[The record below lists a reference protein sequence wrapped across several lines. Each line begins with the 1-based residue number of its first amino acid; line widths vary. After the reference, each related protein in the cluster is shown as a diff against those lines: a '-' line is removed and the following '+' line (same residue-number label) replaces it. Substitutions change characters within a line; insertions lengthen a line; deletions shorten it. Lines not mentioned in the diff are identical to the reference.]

1 MLLFKL
7 SFDIFFTLQSYCLEK
22 TKVKRNGQ
30 KVCKTPILLLEI
42 VVLHLKNWCFYQI
55 TLTKGVWKYYL
66 CIVL

>member
-30 KVCKTPILLLEI
+30 KVCKTPIKQPKI
-42 VVLHLKNWCFYQI
+42 VVIRAFMLIFYHKTLDNSLQI
-55 TLTKGVWKYYL
+55 Y
-66 CIVL
+66 